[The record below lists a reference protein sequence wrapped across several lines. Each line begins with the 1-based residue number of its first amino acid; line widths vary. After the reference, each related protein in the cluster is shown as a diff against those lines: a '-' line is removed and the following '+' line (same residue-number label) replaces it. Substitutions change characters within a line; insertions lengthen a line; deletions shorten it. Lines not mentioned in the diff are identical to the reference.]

1 MNFSSCLA
9 VIAAIGWTSSASDAV
24 AQGTLPESHKAR
36 PPADP
41 NQKICQDITVVGSR
55 LATKRICATRAEWAA
70 KRQQD
75 KDEVDR
81 IQRNLCVPTKS
92 GSCDPGG

>member
-1 MNFSSCLA
+1 MNLTSCLA
-9 VIAAIGWTSSASDAV
+9 VIAAIGWTLSASDAV
-24 AQGTLPESHKAR
+24 AQGTLVENHNTR

-41 NQKICQDITVVGSR
+41 NQKICEDITAVGSR

-92 GSCDPGG
+92 DTCDPGG